1 MQAVGSANL
10 TDNIWLHGFGEQAII
25 NMVNNGKVNVMPV
38 QEGKLSDAQ
47 IHVLASYVWGLSN
60 NAVAKQ

>member
-10 TDNIWLHGFGEQAII
+10 TDNIWLHGFGENAII
-25 NMVNNGKVNVMPV
+25 AMVTNGKTNIMPA
-38 QEGKLSDAQ
+38 QESKLSAAQ

-60 NAVAKQ
+60 NAVAK